1 MVGWPGDPDD
11 CGLLYS
17 PSYAIFK
24 LRPKRQVLQMHGN
37 DGASFFMPSNDGTS
51 CSFNRHS

>member
-1 MVGWPGDPDD
+1 MLSTDPIHPQENDYGGMPGDPDD

-24 LRPKRQVLQMHGN
+24 LRPERQVLQMHG
-37 DGASFFMPSNDGTS
+37 
-51 CSFNRHS
+51 